1 MAIMEDM
8 DLVREYV
15 ARNSDEAFA
24 ELVSRHVNLVFS
36 VALRHVR
43 NAGEAEEIT
52 QAVFIILSKKAPA
65 LRKGTVLSAW
75 LYHTARLTSANYLRG
90 EIRRQRREQEA
101 PMQWFYQETGNDIW
115 PQIAPVLDDA
125 M

>member
-43 NAGEAEEIT
+43 NPGEAEEIT
-52 QAVFIILSKKAPA
+52 QAVFIILSKKART
-65 LRKGTVLSAW
+65 LGKGTVLSAW
-75 LYHTARLTSANYLRG
+75 LYRTARLTAANYLRG

-101 PMQWFYQETGNDIW
+101 
-115 PQIAPVLDDA
+115 
-125 M
+125 